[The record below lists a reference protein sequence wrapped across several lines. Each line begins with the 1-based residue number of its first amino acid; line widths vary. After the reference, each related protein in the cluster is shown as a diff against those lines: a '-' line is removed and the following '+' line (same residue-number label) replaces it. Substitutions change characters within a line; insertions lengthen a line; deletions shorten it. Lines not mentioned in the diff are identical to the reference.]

1 MQKLKNTARFYFE
14 KYDGNW
20 RTRWAER
27 WRERVWVWREPA
39 AEARRSLCSSL
50 CLLSTTTRRSFR
62 ECDQTQLGSRSPN
75 PHLYVIQPN
84 TFTNSNI
91 LLRSAKIL
99 RLYSGLP
106 GRTFPSFFFKSFGR
120 FLFSLSAVNLC
131 LAGAAGAT
139 GIWGVGCNLYTNF
152 SGAIITRQ
160 WWGRALLLLA
170 WYCRIVQASLAFGRC
185 CLLRA
190 QRKPIHLSF
199 ITKL

>member
-1 MQKLKNTARFYFE
+1 MKKG
-14 KYDGNW
+14 GNW

-39 AEARRSLCSSL
+39 AEARRSRCSSL
-50 CLLSTTTRRSFR
+50 CPLSTTTRRSFR

-75 PHLYVIQPN
+75 PHLHVIQPN

-106 GRTFPSFFFKSFGR
+106 GRTFPSFFFKSFSR

-152 SGAIITRQ
+152 SGAIITSDEGEPYFFLRDTV
-160 WWGRALLLLA
+160 ASFKL
-170 WYCRIVQASLAFGRC
+170 ASLSDAVACFERSGNRFT
-185 CLLRA
+185 LVL
-190 QRKPIHLSF
+190 
-199 ITKL
+199 